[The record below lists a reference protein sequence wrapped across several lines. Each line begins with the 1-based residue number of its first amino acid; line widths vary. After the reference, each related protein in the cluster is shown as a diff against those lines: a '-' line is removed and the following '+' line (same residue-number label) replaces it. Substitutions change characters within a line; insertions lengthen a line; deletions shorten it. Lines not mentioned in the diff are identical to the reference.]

1 MRVGE
6 VIVFKIN
13 KPRHPNCRLTQH
25 TYTVTKKSQGLWG
38 FTIEFYASINGQAI
52 ASGTCS
58 PGRIRDISVA
68 DHPINAKNCGISSVL
83 TQLCLIDPELN
94 YLYHASRPNEALE
107 FLGKYPEQHGLVQE
121 YCKGLMGM
129 LMTARPPKGAH
140 GYFNAALRSGYRR
153 MLVLANNKFH
163 YFWVQ
168 TAKERFDSG
177 PETILPNLP
186 GLQRPKIGLI
196 DEACCNEGCE
206 KCSCDAWGKEW
217 IFCKDI

>member
-1 MRVGE
+1 
-6 VIVFKIN
+6 
-13 KPRHPNCRLTQH
+13 
-25 TYTVTKKSQGLWG
+25 
-38 FTIEFYASINGQAI
+38 
-52 ASGTCS
+52 
-58 PGRIRDISVA
+58 
-68 DHPINAKNCGISSVL
+68 
-83 TQLCLIDPELN
+83 
-94 YLYHASRPNEALE
+94 
-107 FLGKYPEQHGLVQE
+107 
-121 YCKGLMGM
+121 M